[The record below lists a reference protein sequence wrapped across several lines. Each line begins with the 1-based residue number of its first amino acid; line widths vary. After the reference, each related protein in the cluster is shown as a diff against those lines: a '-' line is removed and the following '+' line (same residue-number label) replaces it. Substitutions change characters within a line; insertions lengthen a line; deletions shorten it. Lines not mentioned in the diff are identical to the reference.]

1 MKDAEILEAEKQKAM
16 HFKKLVLG
24 PAVDFDGAALLQFDD
39 ESTDEDGVCDAGV
52 VQVKRHKWKP
62 KVVEEPVAVP
72 KDMVAVIREGI
83 TAHKEMMLA
92 SKEAADARSQVL
104 VGVLEKFLVSE
115 HDLWMVMQAM
125 LQDITFK
132 DSRSSSGSPPSK
144 QARKEYED

>member
-115 HDLWMVMQAM
+115 WDSQMVMQVM
-125 LQDITFK
+125 LQDMAFK
-132 DSRSSSGSPPSK
+132 VQERFSAIKTSK
-144 QARKEYED
+144 KRV